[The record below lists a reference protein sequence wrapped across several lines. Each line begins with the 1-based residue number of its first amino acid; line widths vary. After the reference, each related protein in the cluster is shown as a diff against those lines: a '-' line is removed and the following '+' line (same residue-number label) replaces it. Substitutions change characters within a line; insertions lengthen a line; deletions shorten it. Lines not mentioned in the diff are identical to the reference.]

1 MSLEKLADTMQVHV
15 EPNEDGKHFEWH
27 ESLEWWL
34 DATFTREEML
44 ELAMD
49 IREMANANR

>member
-1 MSLEKLADTMQVHV
+1 MSLERLADTMQVHV
-15 EPNEDGKHFEWH
+15 EPHRDSKHFYWW
-27 ESLEWWL
+27 ESLEHYNDSTW
-34 DATFTREEML
+34 TREEML